1 MTVTP
6 FSDERRSAGST
17 RAGRPDRARRR
28 PRVAQPVVWARSIR
42 TRSLRLCSTF
52 ILSVGALAL
61 GACSEKGLAPVRA
74 MTYPPDFH
82 YITRAELQ
90 GTMAE
95 FARDVDALDALLA
108 REGGAASADPGAVIG
123 ILEHLRAQASALQ
136 RGSDSNHPHLQHGVE
151 RMLRD
156 IQRALDG
163 ARLRPPDYT
172 WTTRLTGGCTA
183 CHAPRQPA
191 AV

>member
-1 MTVTP
+1 M
-6 FSDERRSAGST
+6 SST
-17 RAGRPDRARRR
+17 DFRRRR
-28 PRVAQPVVWARSIR
+28 PSGRARLARLGRAIGSLACVLAVA
-42 TRSLRLCSTF
+42 
-52 ILSVGALAL
+52 
-61 GACSEKGLAPVRA
+61 ACADRGLAPVRA

-95 FARDVDALDALLA
+95 FARDVAALDALLT
-108 REGGAASADPGAVIG
+108 REGGATAADPAAVVG
-123 ILEHLRAQASALQ
+123 ILEHLRAQAAALE
-136 RGSDSNHPHLQHGVE
+136 RGSDSNHPYLQHGTE

-163 ARLRPPDYT
+163 ARRDPPDYT
-172 WTTRLTGGCTA
+172 WTARLTGGCTA